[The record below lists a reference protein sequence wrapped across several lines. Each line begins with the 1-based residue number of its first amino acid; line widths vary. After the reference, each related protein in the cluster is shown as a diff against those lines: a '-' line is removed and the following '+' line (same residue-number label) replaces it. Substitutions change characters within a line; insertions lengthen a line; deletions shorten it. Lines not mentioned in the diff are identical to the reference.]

1 MKARLIAVAGLAV
14 LIALAAGACGA
25 KPSAPGAPPTAAAA
39 EEKPGPGD
47 HQLGMTWKDVP
58 RSYEVHVP
66 PSYRPGTTMALV
78 VAMHYRGGDAVKMR
92 QMTKFG
98 AKADDAGFIVAY
110 PNGVGGA
117 MNALIC
123 CGSQDD
129 VGFVRSMV
137 EHLIADWGVDAN
149 RVYATGIS
157 NGADMAF
164 RLSIEATGMFAAIA
178 PVSGGFVGGK
188 AETMETF
195 RPSTPVSVV
204 SFVGNR
210 DDSKNAIISGL
221 DAWQRRIGCQEAPV
235 EWLDAEHSAYRFV
248 STCADGSEVVSYV
261 LIPMGH
267 QWPGGAP
274 VGLGKPDATLNAV
287 DIMWD
292 FFARHPRAATA

>member
-1 MKARLIAVAGLAV
+1 MKARLIAAAGLAV

-58 RSYEVHVP
+58 RTYEVHVP
-66 PSYRPGTTMALV
+66 PSYRPGATMPLV

-92 QMTKFG
+92 QMTKFD
-98 AKADDAGFIVAY
+98 AKADEADFIVAY

-178 PVSGGFVGGK
+178 PVSGGFIGGR
-188 AETMETF
+188 AESTPTF

-204 SFVGNR
+204 SFVGHR
-210 DDSKNAIISGL
+210 DDGKDTIVRGL
-221 DAWQRRIGCQEAPV
+221 DVWRQRMGCQSAPV
-235 EWLDAEHSAYRFV
+235 EWLDSSTYRFV
-248 STCADGSEVVSYV
+248 SSCADGSEVVSYA
-261 LIPMGH
+261 LQMGH

-274 VGLGKPDATLNAV
+274 VGLGEPDTTLNAV